1 MSSVKR
7 PIALAREARIQ
18 DRFRRRAAQAIADGR
33 VFRYLVGSTI
43 VLTVASGVL
52 VWIID
57 RQDFPTLGDAL
68 WGALVTLA
76 TVGYGDIV
84 PHGAWGRVVGSVVI
98 VMGVTFLSVLTA
110 VVTSYFVSAEQ
121 EKRIEEAGAL
131 RGDEDEATQA
141 LLHEIDDRLKTL
153 EERLSRQV
161 RDRASRKRQLTHS
174 RRCGGRGGA
183 ASLGRRPL
191 RGVERRSG

>member
-1 MSSVKR
+1 MPSVKR

-18 DRFRRRAAQAIADGR
+18 DRFRRRTAQAITDGR

-43 VLTVASGVL
+43 VLTVASGVV

-57 RQDFPTLGDAL
+57 RKDFPTLGDAL
-68 WGALVTLA
+68 WWALVTLA

-84 PHGAWGRVVGSVVI
+84 PHSAWGRVVGSAVI

-121 EKRIEEAGAL
+121 EKRIEEARAL
-131 RGDEDEATQA
+131 RGDEEEATQA
-141 LLHEIDDRLKTL
+141 LLHEINDRLKTL
-153 EERLSRQV
+153 EERLGRQ
-161 RDRASRKRQLTHS
+161 A
-174 RRCGGRGGA
+174 
-183 ASLGRRPL
+183 
-191 RGVERRSG
+191 